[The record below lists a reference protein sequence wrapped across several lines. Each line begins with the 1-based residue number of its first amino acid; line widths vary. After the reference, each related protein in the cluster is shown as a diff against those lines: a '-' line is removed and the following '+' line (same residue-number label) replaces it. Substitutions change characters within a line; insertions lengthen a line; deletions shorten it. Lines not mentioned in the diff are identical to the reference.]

1 MKKNKKALLNGLTEG
16 EAALLLCILGAEP
29 SECQKEAFDEE
40 FFSENGR
47 HLTGEEM
54 DTLRAYPEPD
64 DAIRYMKGGS
74 TLKASVELPPR

>member
-1 MKKNKKALLNGLTEG
+1 MKENKKALNGLTEG

-74 TLKASVELPPR
+74 TLKAAVELPPR

>member
-1 MKKNKKALLNGLTEG
+1 MENKKALLNGLTEG

-29 SECQKEAFDEE
+29 SQAQKDAYDEE
-40 FFSENGR
+40 FFSSNGR

-54 DTLRAYPEPD
+54 DALRAYPDPD

-74 TLKASVELPPR
+74 TLKAAVELPPR